1 MIKNLTA
8 PSDQFWNEKE
18 LTILIPALNEKE
30 NLESLIPYICK
41 SISDLN
47 LNLKFKVLII
57 DDGSSDG
64 TSELIERKFY
74 NDDKVNLIT
83 LRSNVG
89 KSLALN
95 IGLRSITS
103 DYLITMDADHQDDA
117 DDIVKFLCKL
127 EDGYELVCGSRL
139 NRNDTHFRKV
149 GSKIF
154 NWALIKSSNLRV
166 SDFNCGFKGYSKD
179 LYSSLIIYG
188 HYHRFI
194 PFIASLNGFNI
205 DEVQV
210 KNNSRL
216 HGQSKYKALRYEG
229 LFDLLSLIFIHK
241 YGLNPLHFFGKVS
254 ALIAIPSFIVIFYF
268 IVSQFLF
275 WIGFGD
281 AFMVE
286 NRPLILISIGGI
298 LFSLIILMTGFVCDF
313 FLHHIIRDRMV
324 SIIKSTIKT
333 NNQKNT

>member
-1 MIKNLTA
+1 MKKNQIV
-8 PSDQFWNEKE
+8 PSGKFWNEKK
-18 LTILIPALNEKE
+18 LTILIPALNEKD
-30 NLESLIPYICK
+30 NLETLIPYICE
-41 SISDLN
+41 SISDLK
-47 LNLKFKVLII
+47 LNLMFKVLII

-64 TSELIERKFY
+64 TSELIENKF
-74 NDDKVNLIT
+74 NHDDRVSLIT

-117 DDIVKFLCKL
+117 VDIVKFLCKL
-127 EDGYELVCGSRL
+127 ESGYELVCGSRL
-139 NRNDTHFRKV
+139 NRSDTSFRKV

-154 NWALIKSSNLRV
+154 NWALIKSSNLKLA
-166 SDFNCGFKGYSKD
+166 DFNCGFKGYSKD
-179 LYSSLIIYG
+179 LYSSLVVYG

-210 KNNSRL
+210 RNNSRL

-241 YGLNPLHFFGKVS
+241 YGLNPLHFFGKIS
-254 ALIAIPSFIVIFYF
+254 ALIAIPSLIVIFYF
-268 IVSQFLF
+268 TISQIFF
-275 WIGFGD
+275 WLGFGD

-286 NRPLILISIGGI
+286 NRPLILFSTGGL

-313 FLHHIIRDRMV
+313 FLHHIINDRMA
-324 SIIKSTIKT
+324 SIMKSTIKIH
-333 NNQKNT
+333 NDKN